1 MINWKNTAE
10 NLGLIIIAATFG
22 LIAGYLISIQSS
34 ERMIEQQKEIIEM
47 AIRKETT
54 NITNSVTTEIRKI
67 KGKKTDPVN
76 INIDPNWNSEIHQT
90 EQDSDSSFVPETKS
104 PGFFKRLFGNNKK

>member
-10 NLGLIIIAATFG
+10 NLGIMILAATFG
-22 LIAGYLISIQSS
+22 LIAGYLISIQSA
-34 ERMIEQQKEIIEM
+34 ERMLEQQKEIIEL

-76 INIDPNWNSEIHQT
+76 INIDPNYNSEIQQSQAT
-90 EQDSDSSFVPETKS
+90 DSTPVAKS
-104 PGFFKRLFGNNKK
+104 KGPGFFNRLFGKNKE